1 MVEVRIHKKLG
12 AGTAEFTLNTDLTIA
27 EGSLLTLYGP
37 SGSGKT
43 SLLRGIAGLLPPDKG
58 YIAFQDRTWFNSEK
72 KINLPPQKR
81 NIGYVF
87 QDYALFPNMTVIEN
101 LKFAKSKSAPNNIIA
116 DLLDVMDLAALEN
129 RKPETLS
136 GGQKQRVALARALV
150 QQPDV
155 LLLDE
160 PLAALDTDMRLSL
173 QDHIL
178 DAHNKLGLTTIMVS
192 HDLGEIMKLS
202 DTTAIMKEG
211 RITQLG
217 PPGELFMEKHIS
229 GKFQFT
235 GTVLHLIQQ
244 DVIYIISV
252 LIGNNIVKVVAHPSE
267 IEGIL
272 PGDKV
277 VVASKAFNPVIY
289 KISGNSAS
297 E

>member
-58 YIAFQDRTWFNSEK
+58 YIAFNGRTWFDLEK

-101 LKFAKSKSAPNNIIA
+101 LKFAKSKSAPDNIIP
-116 DLLDVMDLAALEN
+116 DLLEVMDLSALAN
-129 RKPETLS
+129 RKPDTLS

-202 DTTAIMKEG
+202 DTTAILKEG

-267 IEGIL
+267 IKGIL

-289 KISGNSAS
+289 KISGN
-297 E
+297 